1 MKNLKYNLNK
11 NIVIGKFSQIDLS
24 KLCQYITEKSFKS
37 GKKIFSINDEIK
49 HYYLIKSGSVNIIS
63 ESGEVNNINKNESFG
78 DESIIGFDC
87 AISNAVTSSDCE
99 LILINKDFIARTE
112 SFQQEK
118 KWAHNNLLRNISK
131 KYNAELIATND
142 AIKHDGYLVST
153 IGWIVSVIVPIL
165 TVYGLSLLD
174 YPPTRNQS
182 LLIYIFLSSLS
193 MWTFKL
199 VPEFVPALYLLLGMI
214 LLSLA
219 PSAVVLSGFY
229 SDAFFLAISLSI
241 LGVII
246 SISGLSYRIL
256 LHLFAIG
263 HNNSMWRHFALFL
276 SGALITPVI
285 PSANG
290 RVNILHPLFHET
302 LSLYKIKKGSLE
314 YQRLIATTLGGI
326 SLLSPIFLTSKSI
339 NLLALGMLS
348 TQDQYNFQF
357 YYWFV
362 SASVVGIIIVLFYS
376 FFSWF
381 LFRNEQNNTIN
392 IDFLKVQLDILGRV
406 SAEEIFAIISILL
419 FAVIVFTSS
428 IHNLQVS
435 WLAMLLAIFLFILG
449 VLKRKNFN
457 HSIDWDFLIFL
468 SSLLGF
474 ANTMSYSGLD
484 DWINNY
490 TSWITVIMDSNFIK
504 FTAILSVITF
514 ILRLFL
520 PINIAVIL
528 LASILIPVA
537 TNDDN
542 VSAWLVVFIVLLF
555 SENYTYNFSA
565 SYVMQFV
572 SLSNDTKVYPRL
584 ILLQVLV
591 YIAKFI
597 AVVLSIP
604 FWIYLGIL
612 VV

>member
-1 MKNLKYNLNK
+1 MQTLKYNLNK
-11 NIVIGKFSQIDLS
+11 NIVISKFSQIDLS
-24 KLCQYITEKSFKS
+24 RLCQYVTEKKFKS
-37 GKKIFSINDEIK
+37 GDKIFSINDDIND
-49 HYYLIKSGSVNIIS
+49 YYLIKSGSVDIIS
-63 ESGEVNNINKNESFG
+63 ESGQVNHIYENESFG
-78 DESIIGFDC
+78 DEGIIGFNF
-87 AISNAVTSSDCE
+87 AISNAVANSNCE
-99 LILINKDFIARTE
+99 VILINKEFIANAE

-118 KWAHNNLLRNISK
+118 KWAYNNLLRNIGK
-131 KYNAELIATND
+131 KYDIESEK
-142 AIKHDGYLVST
+142 IKSKSANYSASVF
-153 IGWIVSVIVPIL
+153 GWTMSVIMPIL
-165 TVYGLSLLD
+165 AIYGLSLLD
-174 YPPTRNQS
+174 YPPTKTQS
-182 LLIYIFLSSLS
+182 LLIYIFLSALS

-199 VPEFVPALYLLLGMI
+199 VPEFVPALYLLLGMV

-219 PSAVVLSGFY
+219 PSGVVLSGFY

-246 SISGLSYRIL
+246 SISGLSYRVL
-256 LHLFAIG
+256 LHLFRFG
-263 HNNSMWRHFALFL
+263 SNSGAWRHFALFL

-290 RVNILHPLFHET
+290 RVNILYPLFGET
-302 LSLYKIKKGSLE
+302 LSLYKIKKGTLE
-314 YQRLIATTLGGI
+314 YQRLVASTLGGI

-362 SASVVGIIIVLFYS
+362 SASVVGIVMLLFYA

-381 LFRNEQNNTIN
+381 LFRNDQVNTIN
-392 IDFLKVQLDILGRV
+392 VDFLKIQLDILGRI
-406 SAEEIFAIISILL
+406 STEEIFAIISILL

-449 VLKRKNFN
+449 VLKRQNFN

-474 ANTMSYSGLD
+474 ANTMSYLGLD
-484 DWINNY
+484 VWINHY
-490 TSWITVIMDSNFIK
+490 TGWIVDIMDSHFIE
-504 FTAILSVITF
+504 FIAILAVVTF

-537 TNDDN
+537 GNTNI
-542 VSAWLVVFIVLLF
+542 SPWLVVFIVLLF
-555 SENYTYNFSA
+555 SESYTYNFSA
-565 SYVMQFV
+565 SYVMQFI
-572 SLSNDTKVYPRL
+572 SLANDVKVYPRL
-584 ILLQVLV
+584 ILLQIII
-591 YIAKFI
+591 YIVKFI
-597 AVVLSIP
+597 AIIISIP